1 MPNIDT
7 ETATMAPSIGRSAP
21 ALPRLIVDT
30 REQRP
35 LCFEHLEA
43 RRGTLATGDYSI
55 EGLEGAFMIERKTW
69 PDFIRSVT
77 AERVRFFRE
86 LERGKEAPCRRLV
99 IIGSLEEL
107 KDCLI
112 HRRVTVNAILG
123 NMASIDANLWPVV
136 LVDTPLQAAK
146 LIERLAVYFWAG
158 AARQQGHRVEIPAWA
173 REGVLDNWKG

>member
-1 MPNIDT
+1 MPNTDT
-7 ETATMAPSIGRSAP
+7 ETATMAPSIGRNTP
-21 ALPRLIVDT
+21 DLPRLIVDT

-35 LCFEHLEA
+35 LYFEHLDSV
-43 RRGTLATGDYSI
+43 RGTLATGDYSL

-77 AERVRFFRE
+77 SERVRFFRE

-158 AARQQGHRVEIPAWA
+158 AQRPRLGRVEIPAWV
-173 REGVLDNWKG
+173 RDGVLNLKG